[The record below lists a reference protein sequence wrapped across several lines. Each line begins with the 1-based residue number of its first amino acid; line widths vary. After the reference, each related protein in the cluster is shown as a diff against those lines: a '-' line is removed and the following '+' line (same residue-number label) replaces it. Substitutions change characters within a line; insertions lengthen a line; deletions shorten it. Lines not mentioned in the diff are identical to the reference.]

1 MFVFTYEWLKMFV
14 FMYNAAPMRE
24 ISPFK
29 KSHSISPVPRASDYK
44 KTGTCLEF
52 FLCLPRAYLGE
63 MIVSC
68 KKWNKQ
74 YRFSY
79 LPRGAAATEICLAT
93 ERLTDEL
100 RPCIACIMGC
110 ITQ

>member
-1 MFVFTYEWLKMFV
+1 MARNVRFYVSCRTHEGDLAIQKV
-14 FMYNAAPMRE
+14 ALNIP
-24 ISPFK
+24 S
-29 KSHSISPVPRASDYK
+29 ASRK
-44 KTGTCLEF
+44 RLQENGTFLEF
-52 FLCLPRAYLGE
+52 SPCLPRAYLGE